1 METKRIAIFASGSG
15 SNAVKLLDYFEK
27 SKEIEVVL
35 LITNN
40 KNAGVLEKTKNRV
53 EQIIINNEEAKNG
66 TFLSEIMHK
75 FHVDYIVLAG
85 YLIKIPIDLIQI
97 YPEHI
102 INIHPA
108 LLPKYGGKGM
118 YGMNVHRAVAANK
131 ETESG
136 ISIHIVNEAFDEG
149 KIIAQY
155 MTSISPEDD
164 AQTIQQKVL
173 KIEHK
178 YYSKTV
184 EDYIFSHSHSA
195 SLRHSN

>member
-1 METKRIAIFASGSG
+1 MEKHRIAIFASGSG
-15 SNAVKLLDYFEK
+15 SNAMKLLDYFEN
-27 SKEIEVVL
+27 SKKIEVVVL
-35 LITNN
+35 VTNN
-40 KNAGVLEKTKNRV
+40 KNAGVLEKTKNSV
-53 EQIIINNEEAKNG
+53 EQVIISNEEAKNG
-66 TFLSEIMHK
+66 SFLSEIMHK

-85 YLIKIPIDLIQI
+85 YLRKVPIGLIQN

-118 YGMNVHRAVAANK
+118 YGMNVHQAVAENK

-136 ISIHIVNEAFDEG
+136 ITIHVIDKDFDKG
-149 KIIAQY
+149 KTLAQY
-155 MTSISPEDD
+155 KTPISPEDD

-178 YYSKTV
+178 YFAKTV
-184 EDYIFSHSHSA
+184 EEYILS
-195 SLRHSN
+195 R